1 MKLLFE
7 RSRAGR
13 GSDLLPACDVPV
25 VTYDQGLLRAEAP
38 RLPEMAEVDLSRH
51 YTELAKQTHG
61 VNDGFY
67 PLGSCTMKYN
77 PRVNEEAAA
86 QPGFTQLHPLQPVET
101 VQGALEVIHTAEKML
116 CEITGMDGMT
126 FQPAAGAH
134 GEYTG
139 LLLIRKYHQSRGDTA
154 RTKIIVPDSAH
165 GTNPASATMAGFK
178 VVSVPSNEQGGVD
191 LDALRKAV
199 GPDTAGLMLTNPNTV
214 GLFDP
219 NILEITQIIHD
230 AGGLCY
236 YDGANLNAIMG
247 HVRPGDMGFDC
258 VHLNLHKT
266 FSTPPG
272 GGGPGSGPVG
282 CKAMLA
288 QFLPSPHVEEK
299 DGKFVFA
306 APEHT
311 MGQVRSF
318 YGNFLVVV
326 KALAYLIT
334 LGKEGIPEASAGAVL
349 NANYLMKQLAGAYD
363 MSYDTQCM
371 HEFVMTLQG
380 LAHDTGVTAMDVAKR
395 LLDFGMH
402 PPTMYFPLIVHEA
415 LMVEPTE
422 TESMETLDEAARVFL
437 DILAEAK
444 TDAESLHHAPHDCPI
459 GRPDEVT
466 AARSPILRYDFGA

>member
-101 VQGALEVIHTAEKML
+101 VQGALGVIHTAETML
-116 CEITGMDGMT
+116 CEITGMDSMT

-266 FSTPPG
+266 FSTPHG

-311 MGQVRSF
+311 MGRVRSF

-466 AARSPILRYDFGA
+466 AARSPILRYDFGV

>member
-266 FSTPPG
+266 FSTPHG

-444 TDAESLHHAPHDCPI
+444 TDVESLHHAPHDCPI

>member
-25 VTYDQGLLRAEAP
+25 VAYDQGLLRAEAP

-101 VQGALEVIHTAEKML
+101 VQGAMEVIHTTEKML

-154 RTKIIVPDSAH
+154 RTKILVPDSAH

-219 NILEITQIIHD
+219 NILEITQIVHD

-266 FSTPPG
+266 FSTPHG

-282 CKAMLA
+282 CKAVLA

-306 APEHT
+306 APENT

-334 LGKEGIPEASAGAVL
+334 LGKQGIPEASAGAVL
-349 NANYLMKQLAGAYD
+349 NANYLMKKLAGAYD

>member
-13 GSDLLPACDVPV
+13 GSDLLPACDVLV

-101 VQGALEVIHTAEKML
+101 VQGAMEVIHTAEKML
-116 CEITGMDGMT
+116 CEITGMDSMT

-266 FSTPPG
+266 FSTPHG

-306 APEHT
+306 TPEHT

>member
-116 CEITGMDGMT
+116 CEITGMDSMT

-266 FSTPPG
+266 FSTPHG
-272 GGGPGSGPVG
+272 GCGPGSGPVG